1 MEKSQNKVFKKDLAI
16 MQGRVLS
23 PSAPEENQG
32 NTFKPLLQIDE
43 LFRVKDLNTH
53 WNSRCSE
60 NFKIILFIIYRS
72 MIIISFQF

>member
-1 MEKSQNKVFKKDLAI
+1 MERSQNKVLKKDLS

-23 PSAPEENQG
+23 PSAPEKNQG

-53 WNSRCSE
+53 
-60 NFKIILFIIYRS
+60 
-72 MIIISFQF
+72 